1 MDYVEARE
9 YLMSAMKFGS
19 RLGLERM
26 DLLMEK
32 LGNPGE
38 KMEYIHVAGT
48 NGKGSVTTMIA
59 DSLAAGGHRVGV
71 YISPFIERFAERIRV
86 IDGKEGLRR
95 FTEDETYGEIPDEA
109 LAGGLTRIRSC
120 VDDMLS
126 EGMEHPTEFE
136 LVTALAF
143 LYFEKTG
150 CSRVVLE
157 TGLGGRL
164 DSTNWISSP
173 RKCVLTA
180 IGYDHMDRLGDTIQE
195 ITAEKAGIIKPGA
208 DVVMYDPRD
217 YAAEQDAPVILSIV
231 RDRCEAVE
239 AKSLTLVGSDR
250 VRMQSYTLEG
260 QTFFYHDI
268 PAGKPSGTS
277 ATAGTL
283 FHTSLLGI
291 YQPMNC
297 AVAIETCRD
306 LVAMEDIQTGIRLA
320 RWPARMEWIRKD
332 DPPVFLDGGHNLQ
345 GAVALRDTLDQL
357 LKGRR
362 IVFLCGVMRD
372 KEYKKMLETLLSS
385 DQYRVQAVLCTR
397 PENPRALPALFLAK
411 TVSEVLD
418 NSPQSSYNKLT
429 TVIFDDKVSVMT
441 DRALQLAAETKATLV
456 AFGSLYMA
464 GEIRRRIR
472 HDLV

>member
-1 MDYVEARE
+1 MDYGEARE
-9 YLMSAMKFGS
+9 YLTGTMKFGS

-26 DLLMEK
+26 DRLMYL

-38 KMEYIHVAGT
+38 KIEYIHVAGT

-71 YISPFIERFAERIRV
+71 YTSPYVERFAERIRV
-86 IDGKEGLRR
+86 IDGREGLRC
-95 FTEDETYGEIPDEA
+95 FTEDEAYGEIPDDE

-120 VDDMLS
+120 VDAMLA
-126 EGMEHPTEFE
+126 EGMDHPTEFE
-136 LVTALAF
+136 LITALAF
-143 LYFEKTG
+143 IYFEKTG
-150 CSRVVLE
+150 CDLVVLE

-164 DSTNWISSP
+164 DSTNWIP
-173 RKCVLTA
+173 APKKCVLTA

-208 DVVMYDPRD
+208 EVVMYDPWD
-217 YAAEQDAPVILSIV
+217 YATKQDAPVILSIV
-231 RDRCEAVE
+231 RERCEAVK
-239 AKSLTLVGSDR
+239 ARSLTLVGSDR
-250 VRMQSYTLEG
+250 IRMRSYSLEG

-268 PAGKPSGTS
+268 QEGKPSGTVE
-277 ATAGTL
+277 TM
-283 FHTSLLGI
+283 FHSSLLGI

-297 AVAIETCRD
+297 AVAIDCCRS

-320 RWPARMEWIRKD
+320 KWPARMEWIRKD
-332 DPPVFLDGGHNLQ
+332 NPSVFLDGGHNLQ
-345 GAVALRDTLDQL
+345 GAVALKDTLDQL
-357 LKGRR
+357 QKGKK

-418 NSPQSSYNKLT
+418 NSPQSSYNKLA

-441 DRALQLAAETKATLV
+441 DRAFQLAAETKATLV

>member
-1 MDYVEARE
+1 MDYNEARE
-9 YLMSAMKFGS
+9 YLTGTMKFGS

-86 IDGKEGLRR
+86 IDGQEGLRR
-95 FTEDETYGEIPDEA
+95 FTEDETYGEIPDEE

-120 VDDMLS
+120 VDDMLA

-164 DSTNWISSP
+164 DSTNWIP
-173 RKCVLTA
+173 APIKCVLTA

-231 RDRCEAVE
+231 RDRCEAVK

-250 VRMQSYTLEG
+250 IRMQSYSLEG

-268 PAGKPSGTS
+268 REGKPSG
-277 ATAGTL
+277 AAETL

-297 AVAIETCRD
+297 AVAIESCRD

-320 RWPARMEWIRKD
+320 KWPARMEWIRKD

-345 GAVALRDTLDQL
+345 GAVALRDTLDL
-357 LKGRR
+357 LQKGKR

-385 DQYRVQAVLCTR
+385 DQYMVQAVLCTR

-411 TVSEVLD
+411 TISEILD
-418 NSPQSSYNKLT
+418 NLPQSSYNKLT
-429 TVIFDDKVSVMT
+429 AVIFDDKVSVMT

-464 GEIRRRIR
+464 GVIRRRIR